1 VHRTAITSRGNR
13 YPTGDD
19 DADLELIISS
29 VSSTTTG
36 CSQRNSAESI
46 YERRKMWTTEYTLT
60 ADASPEAL
68 WQLLSDIDGWGAWND
83 GIETI
88 ALDGP
93 LAVGATFQMKPPGQD
108 VLTSTVAELEQNR
121 LLTDVTDMGELV
133 IRVEHRLEPL
143 AGGGTSITYRV
154 QVSGAAADILG
165 EEVGTAISADFP

>member
-1 VHRTAITSRGNR
+1 
-13 YPTGDD
+13 
-19 DADLELIISS
+19 
-29 VSSTTTG
+29 
-36 CSQRNSAESI
+36 
-46 YERRKMWTTEYTLT
+46 MWTTEYTLT

-93 LAVGATFQMKPPGQD
+93 LAVGATFQMKPPGED

-154 QVSGAAADILG
+154 QVSGAAADTRG
-165 EEVGTAISADFP
+165 EEVGTAISADFPQVIAALAAAADTKTETR